1 MSHPMPPR
9 QQLDPTVYVVD
20 DDPAVLDSVVL
31 LLRSHGITAQPFDSA
46 RHFLQTYQPGQIA
59 CLVLDLRMPGMGG
72 LELQHELAA
81 ADFDIPIIFLTGHG
95 DVPTAV
101 RALKRG
107 AFDFIE
113 KPHDEQRLVL
123 ATHNALRADA
133 EQRAGLSATVASPT
147 DLDQRLA
154 LLSTREREVLEHVLK
169 GRPTRAIADLLCVSV
184 KTVEFHRS
192 RIREK
197 LRVGSLAELFRL
209 FLAQEN
215 AVLPVTV
222 PTAANRLDPTSD

>member
-95 DVPTAV
+95 DVQQCSH
-101 RALKRG
+101 
-107 AFDFIE
+107 AF
-113 KPHDEQRLVL
+113 
-123 ATHNALRADA
+123 
-133 EQRAGLSATVASPT
+133 RAGAIDFLTKPI
-147 DLDQRLA
+147 DELA
-154 LLSTREREVLEHVLK
+154 LVSSVRHAVQESIRRHTKQAQTREVEERLTRLSKRELEIVRYIVDGMSSREIAHLLELSPRTVEAH
-169 GRPTRAIADLLCVSV
+169 RANIYDKLEVVTLADLVRLYLTALSDR
-184 KTVEFHRS
+184 K
-192 RIREK
+192 
-197 LRVGSLAELFRL
+197 LAERL
-209 FLAQEN
+209 N
-215 AVLPVTV
+215 AM
-222 PTAANRLDPTSD
+222 ASA

>member
-95 DVPTAV
+95 DVQQCS
-101 RALKRG
+101 
-107 AFDFIE
+107 
-113 KPHDEQRLVL
+113 H
-123 ATHNALRADA
+123 ALRAGAIDFLTKPID
-133 EQRAGLSATVASPT
+133 E
-147 DLDQRLA
+147 LA
-154 LLSTREREVLEHVLK
+154 LVSAVRHAVQESIRRHTKQAQTREVEERLTRLSKRELEIVRYIVD
-169 GRPTRAIADLLCVSV
+169 GMSSREIAHLLELSPR
-184 KTVEFHRS
+184 TVETHRANLFA
-192 RIREK
+192 K
-197 LRVGSLAELFRL
+197 LGAESLAQLIRRY
-209 FLAQEN
+209 
-215 AVLPVTV
+215 
-222 PTAANRLDPTSD
+222 AALVDAAS